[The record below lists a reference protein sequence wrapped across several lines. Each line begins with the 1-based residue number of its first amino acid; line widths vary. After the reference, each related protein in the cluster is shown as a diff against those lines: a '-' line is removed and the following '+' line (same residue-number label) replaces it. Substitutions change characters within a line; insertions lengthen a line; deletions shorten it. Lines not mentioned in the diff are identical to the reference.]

1 MSMNIYVDESL
12 GLFHLQSKGTS
23 YIIQLVEGYPSHV
36 YWGSRLR
43 HDSTLTDA
51 LQIRERSSFSP
62 NPVPGKP
69 SLSLDALPQEYPQY
83 GTSDFRRPAYQAQ
96 LADGSRI
103 TELKYA
109 GYAVTSG
116 KPSLEGLPAV
126 YAESEDEAQTL
137 ELILKD
143 SYAGLTVKLLYT
155 VFADHNAI
163 ARSVRFEHNGDA
175 PLRLEQA
182 LSASVDF
189 ADSAYDTLHL
199 SGAWAR
205 ERHVQR
211 RALVPGAAVALES
224 RRGSSSHQLNPFM
237 ALLRHGADED
247 HGDVYGFSLVYS
259 GSFAAVAEVE
269 QFGTTR
275 VNIGIN
281 PFDFSWLLEP
291 GQTFQTPEAVLVYSG
306 EGLGGMSRTYHR
318 LYRTRLSRGVHRDK
332 ARPILVNNWEATYFN
347 FDADKITAIAK
358 EAGPLGIELFVLDD
372 GWFGKRDNDDSSLG
386 DWFEHSRKL
395 PGGLADLAGRVN
407 AEGLQFGLWVEPE
420 MVSPDSELYRKH
432 PDWCLHAEGRRR
444 TEARNQLILD
454 LSRPEVCDYLY
465 ETLSAVF
472 ASAPITYVKWD
483 MNRNMTEIVSA
494 AAAPERQ
501 KETAHRYMLGL
512 YNLMEKLTS
521 RFPDI
526 LFESCSGGG
535 GRFDPGMLFYMP
547 QTWTSDDTDAIERL
561 AIQYGTSIVYP
572 ASSMGAHVSAVPNH
586 QVERTTSLAIRGDVA
601 MSGNFGYE
609 LDLTAFT
616 EAEKNL
622 AAKQI
627 AQYKEIRTLVQQGDM
642 YRLSS
647 PFEGSGDTAWMFVS
661 EDKTEAFVAY
671 FRVLAKPNAPIARL
685 VLKGLNPELDYV
697 LETGAADS
705 PDSHGAADTAAAD
718 STAPFQPA
726 FGGTPYGGDRLMR
739 IGLVVSDLRGDFAS
753 CTYRLRAVKR

>member
-1 MSMNIYVDESL
+1 MSMNIYVEESL
-12 GLFHLQSKGTS
+12 GLFHLQSKDTS

-43 HDSTLTDA
+43 HDSSLTDA
-51 LQIRERSSFSP
+51 LQLRERSSFSP

-109 GYAVTSG
+109 GYAISSG
-116 KPSLEGLPAV
+116 KPVLEGLPAV
-126 YAESEDEAQTL
+126 YAESDDEAQTL
-137 ELILKD
+137 ELTLKD
-143 SYAGLTVKLLYT
+143 DYAGLTVKLLYT
-155 VFADHNAI
+155 VFAGHSAI
-163 ARSVRFEHNGDA
+163 ARSVHFEHNGTE

-189 ADSAYDTLHL
+189 ADSSYDTLHL
-199 SGAWAR
+199 SGAWVR
-205 ERHVQR
+205 ERHIQR
-211 RALVPGAAVALES
+211 RALVPGAAVSLES
-224 RRGSSSHQLNPFM
+224 RRGSSSHQLNPFL
-237 ALLRHGADED
+237 ALLRPGADED
-247 HGDVYGFSLVYS
+247 NGDVYGFSLVYS

-291 GQTFQTPEAVLVYSG
+291 GQTFQTPEAILVYSG

-318 LYRTRLSRGVHRDK
+318 LYRTRLCRGVHRDQ
-332 ARPILVNNWEATYFN
+332 ARPILVNNWEATYFD

-372 GWFGKRDNDDSSLG
+372 GWFGKRDNDNSSLG

-407 AEGLQFGLWVEPE
+407 EEGLQFGLWVEPE

-472 ASAPITYVKWD
+472 SSAPITYIKWD
-483 MNRNMTEIVSA
+483 MNRNMTEVVSA
-494 AAAPERQ
+494 AAGPERQ

-512 YNLMEKLTS
+512 YNLMERLTA

-616 EAEKNL
+616 EAEKSL
-622 AAKQI
+622 AAQQI

-642 YRLSS
+642 YRLLS

-671 FRVLAKPNAPIARL
+671 FRVLAKPNAPITRL
-685 VLKGLNPELDYV
+685 TLKGLDPELDYV
-697 LETGAADS
+697 LETGAAGS
-705 PDSHGAADTAAAD
+705 SDSHGTADAAAD
-718 STAPFQPA
+718 STAPFQSA
-726 FGGTPYGGDRLMR
+726 FGGAPYGGDRLMR
-739 IGLVVSDLRGDFAS
+739 IGLVVSDLRGDFTS
-753 CTYRLRAVKR
+753 CTYRLRAIKR